1 MIHSPAQRI
10 EGLVAFMDLQK
21 NYGIIPLTITAVM
34 DWIHLKVCT
43 RMIWNHMNNR
53 SQTDIK
59 VFDMIRRLEP
69 IEDAIGFN
77 PKSTDEDTMTALHW
91 AAKYGHDACIRTLLS
106 IDPTMTKMLD
116 NYDTSALHVAA
127 NYGHDAC
134 IRTLLSIDPTM
145 TKNIRNDGLSALHMA
160 ANCG

>member
-10 EGLVAFMDLQK
+10 EGLVAFMDLQT
-21 NYGIIPLTITAVM
+21 NYGIIPLTITAVVE
-34 DWIHLKVCT
+34 WINLEACT
-43 RMIWNHMNNR
+43 RRIWNHMNNR

-91 AAKYGHDACIRTLLS
+91 AAKHGHDACIRTLLS
-106 IDPTMTKMLD
+106 IDPT
-116 NYDTSALHVAA
+116 
-127 NYGHDAC
+127 
-134 IRTLLSIDPTM
+134 
-145 TKNIRNDGLSALHMA
+145 
-160 ANCG
+160 